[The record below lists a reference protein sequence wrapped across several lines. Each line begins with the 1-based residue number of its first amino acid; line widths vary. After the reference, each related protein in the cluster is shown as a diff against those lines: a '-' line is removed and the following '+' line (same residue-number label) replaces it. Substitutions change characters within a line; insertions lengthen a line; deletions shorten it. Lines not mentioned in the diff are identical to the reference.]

1 MTLKACPQCG
11 YRYNAPE
18 NQTCGKCKGW
28 LGGTVEGTAATAA
41 IPVRRSLIPGNPREA
56 LCYLP
61 VPLGALIAGGL
72 SNPIGAAIAAAFG
85 LLMSALLIKVVRL
98 EMERFSRGVLVGI
111 TIAGIFLVYLLFLL
125 IFGTI
130 YTLLEPVI
138 QSMLGHKA

>member
-28 LGGTVEGTAATAA
+28 LGGPVAATAVLA
-41 IPVRRSLIPGNPREA
+41 PPRRSLIPRTLPEFA
-56 LCYLP
+56 CYLP
-61 VPLGALIAGGL
+61 VPIGALLGFP
-72 SNPIGAAIAAAFG
+72 NPIGAVFG

-98 EMERFSRGVLVGI
+98 EMERFSRGVLIGI
-111 TIAGIFLVYLLFLL
+111 VIAGIFLVYLLFLL

-130 YTLLEPVI
+130 FSLVEPLI
-138 QSMLGHKA
+138 QSAMGHKS

>member
-1 MTLKACPQCG
+1 MTLKVCPQCG

-28 LGGTVEGTAATAA
+28 LGGVAEAAASQLA
-41 IPVRRSLIPGNPREA
+41 PPRRSLIPANPREA

-61 VPLGALIAGGL
+61 VPVGALLAGGIG
-72 SNPIGAAIAAAFG
+72 NPIVAAIAAVFG

-98 EMERFSRGVLVGI
+98 EMERFSRGVLIGI
-111 TIAGIFLVYLLFLL
+111 VIGGIFLVYLVFLL

-130 YTLLEPVI
+130 FNLVEPLI
-138 QSMLGHKA
+138 QSVMGHKS

>member
-18 NQTCGKCKGW
+18 NQTCGKCKAW
-28 LGGTVEGTAATAA
+28 LGGVAEATVAVAA
-41 IPVRRSLIPGNPREA
+41 PRRSLIPANPREA

-61 VPLGALIAGGL
+61 VPLGTLLAGGV
-72 SNPIGAAIAAAFG
+72 SNPLVAAIAAAFG

-98 EMERFSRGVLVGI
+98 DMERFSKGVLVGI
-111 TIAGIFLVYLLFLL
+111 VIAGIFIVYLLFLL

-130 YTLLEPVI
+130 YTLLEPLI
-138 QSMLGHKA
+138 QSVIAHK

>member
-28 LGGTVEGTAATAA
+28 LGGAAEAVAA
-41 IPVRRSLIPGNPREA
+41 APAPRRSLVPANPREA

-61 VPLGALIAGGL
+61 VPLGALIFGGP
-72 SNPIGAAIAAAFG
+72 SNPLGAAIAGAFG

-98 EMERFSRGVLVGI
+98 DMERFSRGVLIGI
-111 TIAGIFLVYLLFLL
+111 VIGGIFLVYLLFLL

-130 YTLLEPVI
+130 YNLLEPVI
-138 QSMLGHKA
+138 QSMLGHKG

>member
-1 MTLKACPQCG
+1 MTLNACPQCG

-28 LGGTVEGTAATAA
+28 LGGVAEAAASQLA
-41 IPVRRSLIPGNPREA
+41 PPRRSLIPANPREA

-61 VPLGALIAGGL
+61 VPVGALLAGGIG
-72 SNPIGAAIAAAFG
+72 NPIVAAIAAVFG

-98 EMERFSRGVLVGI
+98 EMERFSRGVLIGI
-111 TIAGIFLVYLLFLL
+111 VIAGIFLVYLLFLL

-130 YTLLEPVI
+130 FSLVEPLI
-138 QSMLGHKA
+138 QSAMGHKS

>member
-28 LGGTVEGTAATAA
+28 LGGVAEAAAGQVT
-41 IPVRRSLIPGNPREA
+41 PPRQSLIPANPREA

-61 VPLGALIAGGL
+61 VPVGALIAGGIG
-72 SNPIGAAIAAAFG
+72 NPIVAAIAAAFG

-98 EMERFSRGVLVGI
+98 EMERFSRGVLIGI
-111 TIAGIFLVYLLFLL
+111 VIGGIFLAYLLFLL

-130 YTLLEPVI
+130 FSLVEPLI
-138 QSMLGHKA
+138 QSAMGHKS

>member
-28 LGGTVEGTAATAA
+28 LGGVAEAAASQLA
-41 IPVRRSLIPGNPREA
+41 PPRRSLIPANPREA

-61 VPLGALIAGGL
+61 VPVGALLAGGIG
-72 SNPIGAAIAAAFG
+72 NPIVAAIAAVFG

-98 EMERFSRGVLVGI
+98 EMERFSRGVLIGI
-111 TIAGIFLVYLLFLL
+111 VIAGIFLVYLLFLL

-130 YTLLEPVI
+130 FSLVEPLI
-138 QSMLGHKA
+138 QSAMGHKS